1 MSFIATFLG
10 LSQIKEVRINMQTM
24 SSIRRDFIA
33 THLRSQLNRL
43 RRFLDNIEEEERL
56 DPGYA
61 DEALKEVEVG
71 LRRIRKLC
79 MSNN

>member
-1 MSFIATFLG
+1 MNFIAAFLG
-10 LSQIKEVRINMQTM
+10 ISQMKEVKINMQTM

-33 THLRSQLNRL
+33 THLRSQLIRL

-71 LRRIRKLC
+71 LRHIRKLC
-79 MSNN
+79 LGNN